1 MKNVFFTNPFSTHLC
16 LIKQKQAVKQKKRF
30 PFWLPLWLA
39 LLGAVPT
46 APAQQLWP
54 GDVNNNGIV
63 NAVDLLWLG
72 LAYNAEGPERP
83 NATTLW
89 QAQPLGAP
97 WAQNFPGGLNYAY
110 ADCDGDGEV
119 DDDDLDDAIDPN
131 FRLTHGTAQPDG
143 YANAPPGG
151 NNPRLT
157 FTPSTLNAVPG
168 QVITVDVDLGDAD
181 QPVPQFYGVAFT
193 STYST
198 ELVDNGGQAITFDE
212 DDDWMA
218 PEPDEPFEHL
228 FKRDI
233 PAGETEVGLVRT
245 NQIPVSN
252 GFGHVG
258 SFYII
263 IEDIIVGLTIDTF
276 ILQIDS
282 VRLIDHTNAVYPV
295 VPDTVLII
303 VSNPISTQ
311 NGAIHTAP
319 AHLYP
324 SPARAGE
331 TTWIRTLPG
340 WIPLGITDAL
350 GRTVPADIEQQS
362 DTRWGVRWP
371 AHTPAGW
378 YALRCAGPN
387 GNLVT
392 QTIILH

>member
-1 MKNVFFTNPFSTHLC
+1 M
-16 LIKQKQAVKQKKRF
+16 KQKNRL
-30 PFWLPLWLA
+30 PFWFPLWLA
-39 LLGAVPT
+39 LLGATPAT
-46 APAQQLWP
+46 HAQQLWP

-119 DDDDLDDAIDPN
+119 DDDDLNDAIDSN
-131 FRLTHGTAQPDG
+131 FRLTHGTVQPDG
-143 YANAPPGG
+143 YANATPGS
-151 NNPRLT
+151 NNPRLR

-168 QVITVDVDLGDAD
+168 QVITVEVDLGDAG
-181 QPVPQFYGVAFT
+181 QPVPSFYGIAFT
-193 STYST
+193 TAYSA
-198 ELVDNGGQAITFDE
+198 ELVDNGGQAITFDD

-233 PAGETEVGLVRT
+233 PAGETEIGLVRT

-252 GFGHVG
+252 GFGHIG
-258 SFYII
+258 SFSII

-295 VPDTVLII
+295 VPDTVMVI
-303 VSNPISTQ
+303 VSNPMSTQ
-311 NGAIHTAP
+311 NGEIQTTP
-319 AHLYP
+319 VHLYP
-324 SPARAGE
+324 SPARAGQ
-331 TTWIRTLPG
+331 TTWVSTRQG
-340 WIPLGITDAL
+340 WTPVGITDAL
-350 GRTVPADIEQQS
+350 GRAASATIQRQS
-362 DTRWGVRWP
+362 DSRWGIHWP
-371 AHTPAGW
+371 ANMPAGW
-378 YALRCAGPN
+378 YALQCAGPN
-387 GNLVT
+387 GALVT